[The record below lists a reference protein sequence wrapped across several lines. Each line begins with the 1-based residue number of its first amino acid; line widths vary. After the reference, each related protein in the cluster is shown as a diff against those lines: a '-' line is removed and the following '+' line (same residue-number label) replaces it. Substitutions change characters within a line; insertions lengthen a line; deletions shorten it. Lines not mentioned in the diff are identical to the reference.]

1 MPRARVILGD
11 DSEAGSNIL
20 DVAFCA
26 RIRLT
31 TAPEIE
37 NTVFDIYMPR
47 EVRGDPRPRNETAW
61 QRVIIKKSNIM
72 RFRGLLTL
80 LCGLILAVGCTYDSD
95 IDTSGFGSE
104 GEGVTTVNIRAT
116 LPEFGG
122 VTRGVNS
129 AKGGTTNIDWE
140 EYSLRVIIKAYG
152 DESEPVEYRGKE
164 AAYEVRYLDD
174 TSVGA
179 DGRVAISLDMPL
191 TSDHTYDIYMWADYV
206 KKGSEEDLHYD
217 TAEFPAIKFNHSA
230 PVINDESLDAFYG
243 KAEITVGDGYYLWD
257 EGSQFPISRAVAKLR
272 MVATDADS
280 ASAASATLQTD
291 KFYTGFNIAT
301 EALTASAAAV
311 KSEKTVFEEYS
322 DEMTPTTKSFI
333 TAYMLW
339 PAEQSTN
346 IVAEFY
352 EEGNDEAISTIEPA
366 GAIPLKRGNLTTL
379 RGALLVTDSGWDGNV
394 EQPEVLDGDTLVVS
408 TPGQLLWLVENGAK
422 VDGVE
427 YRKIRLGADINV
439 NNQAVIHQLKLY
451 EDTDFDGNG
460 KTLKGLGEPTTA
472 LFGSVQGLNAY
483 NFTLEGYNVSAQ
495 DGHVGVLVNELHKS
509 ATFADITIKNSAA
522 TTATGA
528 AGGVVGY
535 VGGGSSVNLDV
546 VFKNCD
552 LVNVK
557 ADGTSAEGKFVGLMQ
572 GYDNGETLSFDADC
586 SADDECGVA
595 NYASPYTESNDAQWL
610 DGDYPKS
617 FDFSAYNGWLGDEEM
632 YRAVVSFADNRM
644 QIKWDGVTKVEPL
657 KDASGSILIY
667 SPFDLA
673 SLQQTVVRTG
683 TDYPYTYTW
692 SGRTSWGTV
701 IFESDVDLGGVCDK
715 CREEN
720 CICTKA
726 GKGICDCT
734 ECRKFTPI
742 RSIKTLDGKN
752 HTVYNLHID
761 LVHDGDGMAF
771 MQTTVSGA
779 VHKDITFVGANI
791 KTDHDRNIPVCNYAQ
806 EDNGSG
812 NGYGGTFV
820 SATGGGTYTISNVHV
835 KDGKVSGVCKIG
847 GLIGKAGCAT
857 LNMTNCSVDNYVVE
871 NYEANRPN
879 YYPIVMEGSM
889 SVTCLEWW
897 YTQGECGGLI
907 GFVQC
912 SSVANIEGC
921 SVTNTHMNCYD
932 QPNKTVTAN
941 VISGS
946 YSGMSPTTKDSTLA
960 RGSTLIAG
968 RHVNQFIGDVVS
980 ARTSDS
986 NTTTYVVNIKDYY
999 VDGNTYRGDVAASST
1014 NNYNH
1019 AYEQKNTGSSWRPNY
1034 VNSAWCEVVGCA
1046 YYVGVEININL
1057 GLTKYQ
1063 KHVRHYAGTLT
1074 FNKKNGST
1082 ITLTEN
1088 ASEANGIK
1096 WIGGNFSIEGIG
1108 GKTNYP
1114 PAPSASEIGE

>member
-1 MPRARVILGD
+1 
-11 DSEAGSNIL
+11 
-20 DVAFCA
+20 
-26 RIRLT
+26 
-31 TAPEIE
+31 
-37 NTVFDIYMPR
+37 
-47 EVRGDPRPRNETAW
+47 
-61 QRVIIKKSNIM
+61 M

-80 LCGLILAVGCTYDSD
+80 LFGLLLAVGCTYDSD

-122 VTRGVNS
+122 VTRGKDS
-129 AKGGTTNIDWE
+129 AQGGTTNIAWKD
-140 EYSLRVIIKAYG
+140 YSLRVIVKAYG
-152 DESEPVEYRGKE
+152 DESEPEEYRGKE
-164 AAYEVRYLDD
+164 AVSKVLYLDD

-191 TSDHTYDIYMWADYV
+191 TSGHKYDIYMWADYV
-206 KKGSEEDLHYD
+206 KKGSAEDLHYN
-217 TAEFPAIKFNHSA
+217 TESFPAITLKHDV
-230 PVINDESLDAFYG
+230 PVINDETLDAFYG
-243 KAEITVGDGYYLWD
+243 NAEIAVGEGYYVWA

-280 ASAASATLQTD
+280 ATATSATLQID
-291 KFYTGFNIAT
+291 RFYKGFNIAT
-301 EALTASAAAV
+301 GEPTQPSAAAV
-311 KSEKTVFEEYS
+311 KSDKTRFEVYT
-322 DEMTPTTKSFI
+322 DEDVTTTTKSFI

-339 PAEQSTN
+339 PESAEAN

-352 EEGNDEAISTIEPA
+352 DGNDTAISTIQPA
-366 GAIPLKRGNLTTL
+366 NAIPLKRGNLTTL
-379 RGALLVTDSGWDGNV
+379 RGALLVTDSGWDGEV
-394 EQPEVLDGDTLVVS
+394 EQPEVLGDTLVVS

-422 VDGVE
+422 VGDTE
-427 YRKIRLGADINV
+427 YKKIRLGADIDV

-451 EDTDFDGNG
+451 DDTDFDGNG

-483 NFTLEGYNVSAQ
+483 NFTLEGYNVVAQ
-495 DGHVGVLVNELHKS
+495 DGHVGVLVNELSKS
-509 ATFADITIKNSAA
+509 ATFTNITIKNSSAK
-522 TTATGA
+522 TSNGA
-528 AGGVVGY
+528 AGGIVGY

-557 ADGTSAEGKFVGLMQ
+557 ADATRTEGKSAEGKFVGLMQ

-586 SADDECGVA
+586 SVDGSCGVA
-595 NYASPYTESNDAQWL
+595 DYASPYTESNDAQWL

-632 YRAVVSFADNRM
+632 YRAVVSFAGNRM

-715 CREEN
+715 CRAEN

-761 LVHDGDGMAF
+761 LVHDGAGGEGMAF
-771 MQTTVSGA
+771 MQTTVNGA
-779 VHKDITFVGANI
+779 VHKDITFVGANV
-791 KTDHDRNIPVCNYAQ
+791 KTDHDRTIPICTYAQ

-820 SATGGGTYTISNVHV
+820 SATGGGTYMISNVHV
-835 KDGKVSGVCKIG
+835 KSGKVSGVCKIG

-879 YYPIVMEGSM
+879 YYPIVME

-932 QPNKTVTAN
+932 QPNKTVIAN

-986 NTTTYVVNIKDYY
+986 NTSTYVVNIKDYY

-1019 AYEQKNTGSSWRPNY
+1019 AYEQKNTGSSWSTNY

-1046 YYVGVEININL
+1046 YYVGVEININAIFL
-1057 GLTKYQ
+1057 KYQ

-1088 ASEANGIK
+1088 ASDANGIK
-1096 WIGGNFSIEGIG
+1096 WTGGNFNFVGLG
-1108 GKTNYP
+1108 GNTEYP
-1114 PAPSASEIGE
+1114 SAPPASEIGE